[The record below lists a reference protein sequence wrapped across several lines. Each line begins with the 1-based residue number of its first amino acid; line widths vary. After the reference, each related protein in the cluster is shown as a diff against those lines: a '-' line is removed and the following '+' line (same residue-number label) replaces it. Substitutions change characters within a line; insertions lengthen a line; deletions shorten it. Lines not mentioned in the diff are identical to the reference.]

1 MKRLLVLAG
10 VLAWL
15 GWWWLRPDTPQLQ
28 PTSPPE
34 SAQPT
39 AKAEPM
45 AAATRSDGRP
55 EASLRADPQQ
65 LNADCERFELERDK
79 LQQQQQLLLSEIRQW
94 LPPSQP
100 LDWQLLVLTHPSLLF
115 ADRRWHSAVVAI
127 EPPPPAE
134 GIRAYRRRVELLDW
148 LAALRKDE
156 NTIPSGYA
164 SVSEFLETAI
174 DERRAVKHLFIP
186 MIDNLPPEL
195 MKELLSQASWKPE
208 DLSLTDV
215 GGRRF
220 DQEQWQILFALL
232 PDLDSYL
239 AEQLPRCGCRWGEW
253 LLSRIPIGWLGPIT
267 AWPLNSPPRWRWP
280 MPSAIDLALLA
291 GPEAEQRL
299 YHWQQMGLVSSL
311 KAPNQPLLE
320 LPLWHK
326 PIPLRHPIPQP
337 PPIAGWQQRQP
348 QNSYS
353 ASELRAAAELRQQLE
368 PLTTAVNDLER
379 QLSLLKSQCQSWREE
394 RNRALEGQIW
404 SLHQQGFE
412 PLEQLGLDCRDPAQ
426 LPAIAAE
433 DAGAADYCRIYAQTE
448 GTGTSL
454 DSGQPLASWLALI
467 EAASNSGEVQP
478 LLDHL
483 RSDADLKLLLQLTSQ
498 YSPELLA
505 PLLARGVQPT
515 IGQLDWI
522 TAETAKRLL
531 DVGLDFNQLAGEQ
544 SIYRQL
550 ALNQEL
556 DLATVEALLNA
567 GVNERQ
573 QPDLRDTV
581 DVLLEQLV
589 RNPDRALLPPIIRLQ
604 PQLPART
611 SHWRRMAVLRERN
624 LLLYQQLADA
634 VPALAAADEQEP
646 LAMGW

>member
-1 MKRLLVLAG
+1 
-10 VLAWL
+10 
-15 GWWWLRPDTPQLQ
+15 
-28 PTSPPE
+28 
-34 SAQPT
+34 
-39 AKAEPM
+39 M
-45 AAATRSDGRP
+45 AAAARSDGRP
-55 EASLRADPQQ
+55 EASLRADPQR
-65 LNADCERFELERDK
+65 LAADCERFELERDS
-79 LQQQQQLLLSEIRQW
+79 LQQQQQLLLSKIRQL

-115 ADRRWHSAVVAI
+115 ADRRWHAAVVAI

-156 NTIPSGYA
+156 NAIPSGYA

-174 DERRAVKHLFIP
+174 DERRAVKHLFLT
-186 MIDNLPPEL
+186 MVDNLPPEL
-195 MKELLSQASWKPE
+195 MRELLSQASWQPE
-208 DLSLTDV
+208 DLPWTDV
-215 GGRRF
+215 VGRRF
-220 DQEQWQILFALL
+220 EQEQWQVLFALL

-239 AEQLPRCGCRWGEW
+239 AQQQLRRIYLSEGAFTHVLGRQLP
-253 LLSRIPIGWLGPIT
+253 
-267 AWPLNSPPRWRWP
+267 AWPLTSPPRWRWP
-280 MPSAIDLALLA
+280 LPSAIDLALFA
-291 GPEAEQRL
+291 GPEAEPQLR
-299 YHWQQMGLVSSL
+299 HWQQMGQVSSL
-311 KAPNQPLLE
+311 KAPDQPKLD
-320 LPLWHK
+320 LPLW
-326 PIPLRHPIPQP
+326 PEPVSLRHPIPQP

-348 QNSYS
+348 ENSYS
-353 ASELRAAAELRQQLE
+353 SSELQAAAALRQQLE
-368 PLTTAVNDLER
+368 PLTTAINDLDR
-379 QLSLLKSQCQSWREE
+379 QLKHLDSQCRSWREE
-394 RNRALEGQIW
+394 RSRTLKGQIW
-404 SLHQQGFE
+404 SLHQQGLA
-412 PLEQLGLDCRDPAQ
+412 PLERLGLDCHDPTQ

-448 GTGTSL
+448 GTGSSL
-454 DSGQPLASWLALI
+454 DSGQPFASWLALI
-467 EAASNSGEVQP
+467 EAASNNGEVQP
-478 LLDHL
+478 LADHL

-522 TAETAKRLL
+522 TAEAAKRLL
-531 DVGLDFNQLAGEQ
+531 DAGLDFNQLAGEP

-573 QPDLRDTV
+573 QPDRLDTI

-589 RNPDRALLPPIIRLQ
+589 RDTDRALLPPIIRLQ

-624 LLLYQQLADA
+624 LLLYQELAAA
-634 VPALAAADEQEP
+634 VPALAAADDQEP

>member
-15 GWWWLRPDTPQLQ
+15 GWWWLRPDNPQLQ
-28 PTSPPE
+28 PTRP
-34 SAQPT
+34 ATHTGPT
-39 AKAEPM
+39 AQAEPIIT
-45 AAATRSDGRP
+45 AARSDGRP

-65 LNADCERFELERDK
+65 LNADCERFELERNS
-79 LQQQQQLLLSEIRQW
+79 LHQQQQLLLSEIRQW

-148 LAALRKDE
+148 LAALRKDVSA
-156 NTIPSGYA
+156 IPSGYA

-174 DERRAVKHLFIP
+174 DERWAVKHLFIT
-186 MIDNLPPEL
+186 MVDNLPPEL
-195 MKELLSQASWKPE
+195 MKELLSQASWQTDDLPLIDLE
-208 DLSLTDV
+208 DL
-215 GGRRF
+215 RPN
-220 DQEQWQILFALL
+220 QEQWQTLFALL
-232 PDLDSYL
+232 PDLDGYL
-239 AEQLPRCGCRWGEW
+239 AEQLPRCGSRTA
-253 LLSRIPIGWLGPIT
+253 LLFLSRVPVGWPDLVA
-267 AWPLNSPPRWRWP
+267 AWPLNAPPRWRWP
-280 MPSAIDLALLA
+280 LPSAIDLVLFD
-291 GPEAEQRL
+291 GPEAEPQLR
-299 YHWQQMGLVSSL
+299 HWQQMGLVSSL
-311 KAPNQPLLE
+311 KAPDQPVLD
-320 LPLWHK
+320 LPLW
-326 PIPLRHPIPQP
+326 PAPVSLRHPIPQP

-348 QNSYS
+348 ENSYS
-353 ASELRAAAELRQQLE
+353 SSELQAAAALRQQLE
-368 PLTTAVNDLER
+368 PLTTAINDLDR
-379 QLSLLKSQCQSWREE
+379 QLKQLDSQCRSWGEE
-394 RNRALEGQIW
+394 RRRALEDQLW

-412 PLEQLGLDCRDPAQ
+412 PLELLGLDCSDTTQ

-433 DAGAADYCRIYAQTE
+433 DAGAAEYCRRYGQAE
-448 GTGTSL
+448 GAGSSL
-454 DSGQPLASWLALI
+454 DSGQPLASWLAQI

-483 RSDADLKLLLQLTSQ
+483 RNDADLAMLLQLTSQ

-522 TAETAKRLL
+522 TGETAKRLL
-531 DVGLDFNQLAGEQ
+531 DAGLDFNQLAGEP

-556 DLATVEALLNA
+556 DLATVELLLNA
-567 GVNERQ
+567 GVSERQ

-581 DVLLEQLV
+581 DVLLEQLI
-589 RNPDRALLPPIIRLQ
+589 RYPRRALLPPIIRLQ

-624 LLLYQQLADA
+624 RLLYQELAAA
-634 VPALAAADEQEP
+634 VPALAAAADQEP